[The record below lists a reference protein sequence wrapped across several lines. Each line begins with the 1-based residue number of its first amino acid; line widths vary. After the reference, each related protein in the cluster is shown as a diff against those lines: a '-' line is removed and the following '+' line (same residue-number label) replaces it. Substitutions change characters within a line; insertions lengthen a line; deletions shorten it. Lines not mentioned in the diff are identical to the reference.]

1 MEKKKSNKLKEN
13 PIMVDQKK
21 VKNIKIDNSE
31 DTNEIKSFIIIVV
44 VIAVVIGVI
53 YGLTE
58 IFKKDE
64 LPKDEVVAGTID
76 YDKVAVGT
84 ILNRPYDK
92 YYVIVYNSDDE
103 KAVLYSTILTK
114 YMQDSKEKDYVKI
127 YYCDLKNKLNNDYYN
142 KNNDGKSNPKAQFV
156 EEFNFG
162 DLTLLKIEK
171 GKITKYIE
179 DLDSIKEILK

>member
-1 MEKKKSNKLKEN
+1 MKKKKNDYLKEN

-21 VKNIKIDNSE
+21 VKNIKVDNSE
-31 DTNEIKSFIIIVV
+31 DTNEIKTFIIIVV
-44 VIAVVIGVI
+44 VIAVVIGII

-64 LPKDEVVAGTID
+64 VPTDDVVAGSVD
-76 YDKVAVGT
+76 YDKTAVGM

-92 YYVIVYNSDDE
+92 YYVMVYNSEDD

-114 YMQDSKEKDYVKI
+114 YTQNSEDKDYVKI
-127 YYCDLKNKLNNDYYN
+127 YFCDLNNKLNSSYYN
-142 KNNDGKSNPKAQFV
+142 KNNDDKSNPKAKTV
-156 EEFNFG
+156 EDFDFG
-162 DLTLLKIEK
+162 SLTLLKIEK

>member
-1 MEKKKSNKLKEN
+1 MEKKKNNKLKEN

-21 VKNIKIDNSE
+21 LKNIKVENSE

-44 VIAVVIGVI
+44 VIAAVIGII

-58 IFKKDE
+58 IFKEDE
-64 LPKDEVVAGTID
+64 IPTDEVVAGSIN
-76 YDKVAVGT
+76 YDKTSVGT

-92 YYVIVYNSDDE
+92 YYVMVYDSDDD

-114 YMQDSKEKDYVKI
+114 YMQNSEDKEYVKI
-127 YYCDLKNKLNNDYYN
+127 YYCDLNNKFNNEYYDKNK
-142 KNNDGKSNPKAQFV
+142 DGKSNPKAKSV

-162 DLTLLKIEK
+162 DITLLKIEK

-179 DLDSIKEILK
+179 DLDSIKEMLK

>member
-1 MEKKKSNKLKEN
+1 MEKKNKKLKEN

-21 VKNIKIDNSE
+21 IKSIKVDNSE

-44 VIAVVIGVI
+44 VIAILVGII

-58 IFKKDE
+58 IFKN
-64 LPKDEVVAGTID
+64 DEVPADDVITGMID
-76 YDKVAVGT
+76 YDKTTVGT

-92 YYVIVYNSDDE
+92 YFVMVYNSDDS

-114 YMQDSKEKDYVKI
+114 YMQNSEEKGYTKI
-127 YYCDLKNKLNNDYYN
+127 YYCDLNNKLNSEYFN
-142 KNNDGKSNPKAQFV
+142 KNNDGKSNPKAKTIQ
-156 EEFNFG
+156 ELNFG
-162 DLTLLKIEK
+162 DLTLLQIEK

-179 DLDSIKEILK
+179 DVNVIKEILK